1 MDLLA
6 ALALM
11 LVLEGLSLAM
21 FSRSLPQILGEL
33 DRLDPDTLRRVGIAA
48 MVLGIGAYLAV
59 RGVS

>member
-21 FSRSLPQILGEL
+21 FSRSLPQMLGEL

>member
-21 FSRSLPQILGEL
+21 FSRSLPQMLSEL
-33 DRLDPDTLRRVGIAA
+33 DRLDPGLLRRIGLASMA
-48 MVLGIGAYLAV
+48 LGVGAYLAI
-59 RGVS
+59 RSGV